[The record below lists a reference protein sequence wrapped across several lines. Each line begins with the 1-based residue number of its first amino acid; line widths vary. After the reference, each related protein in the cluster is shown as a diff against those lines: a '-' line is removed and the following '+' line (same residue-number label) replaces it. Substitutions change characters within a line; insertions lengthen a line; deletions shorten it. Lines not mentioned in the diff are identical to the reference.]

1 MPESAENSRI
11 LDEYQMEAD
20 LARFASYDADDRERE
35 AAFMARRG
43 AIGTVGV
50 ESYRGKLRLRMPR
63 TLFGGKQKYVYTRLD
78 DDNEGW
84 HEAYS
89 RAMRIESDI
98 RKGVFDFSLKTYQ
111 PRRPELTILTS
122 QRLTLLELWDKYS
135 EYRRSQVAETTFKV
149 NYQLRYRNAIAEL
162 PTQRLQD
169 AILIRDYLLRNKT
182 AATAKQLL
190 VQFNAC
196 CNWAVKSQLIKENPF
211 SGMASDLRVIRS
223 SREDS
228 IHPFTPAERD
238 AIIQAFE
245 EHPHYQHYTPFVK
258 FLFWTGCRTSEA
270 VGLRWGDVNQGCTL
284 ITFSSVISKNT
295 RKGTKTGKS
304 RKFPC
309 NQQLQ
314 SLLQS
319 VRPSKPE
326 PDSLVFPNPIGN
338 PINPAVFL
346 HNAWSGDESKGKI
359 GIVTQLVKEGKVERY
374 RPQYNTR
381 HTFITMTLEMGVSP
395 TQVGRWVGTST
406 ETISRHYAGVI
417 RQLQVPEF

>member
-1 MPESAENSRI
+1 
-11 LDEYQMEAD
+11 
-20 LARFASYDADDRERE
+20 
-35 AAFMARRG
+35 
-43 AIGTVGV
+43 
-50 ESYRGKLRLRMPR
+50 MPR
-63 TLFGGKQKYVYTRLD
+63 TLFGGNQKYVYTRLED
-78 DDNEGW
+78 NNEGW

-89 RAMRIESDI
+89 QAMRIESDI
-98 RKGVFDFSLKTYQ
+98 RKATFDFSLKTYQ
-111 PRRPELTILTS
+111 PQRPELTILTS
-122 QRLTLLELWDKYS
+122 QQLTLLELWDRYS
-135 EYRRSQVAETTFKV
+135 EYRRPQVAETTFKV
-149 NYQLRYRNAIAEL
+149 NYQSRYRNAIAQL

-196 CNWAVKSQLIKENPF
+196 CNWAVKSQLIKVNPF
-211 SGMASDLRVIRS
+211 SGMASDLRVVRT

-228 IHPFTPAERD
+228 IHPFTPQERD

-258 FLFWTGCRTSEA
+258 FLFMTGCRTSEA
-270 VGLRWGDVNQGCTL
+270 VGLRWRDVNPGCTI
-284 ITFSSVISKNT
+284 ITFSSAISKKT

-319 VRPSKPE
+319 IRPAKPDPE
-326 PDSLVFPNPIGN
+326 SLVFPNPIGN
-338 PINPAVFL
+338 PIDPAVFL
-346 HNAWSGDESKGKI
+346 HNAWSGDESKNKI

-381 HTFITMTLEMGVSP
+381 HTFITMALEAGVSP